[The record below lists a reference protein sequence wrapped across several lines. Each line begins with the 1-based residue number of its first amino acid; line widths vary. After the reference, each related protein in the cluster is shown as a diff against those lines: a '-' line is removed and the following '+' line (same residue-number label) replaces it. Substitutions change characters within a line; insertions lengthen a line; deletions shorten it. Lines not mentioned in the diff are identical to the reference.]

1 MFFSPFTFFLVP
13 FISYLIS
20 CRIRDPVLCIFGC
33 LFSHLFIFISDL
45 LHLHWTCN
53 VVVLL
58 LPAVTPRYVYR
69 YGTGKGR
76 REGSSIHG
84 V

>member
-1 MFFSPFTFFLVP
+1 MILCYAFSAVFFL
-13 FISYLIS
+13 IY
-20 CRIRDPVLCIFGC
+20 
-33 LFSHLFIFISDL
+33 LFIFISDL

-69 YGTGKGR
+69 YGTGKET